1 MTRVDL
7 KESTHAVNLNGQF
20 IILLASWKRR
30 GEEVGE
36 KVFAESAVGD
46 VIWILAPLSV
56 RRPFNI

>member
-1 MTRVDL
+1 M
-7 KESTHAVNLNGQF
+7 HAVNLNGQF
-20 IILLASWKRR
+20 IILGGLLASLKRR

-46 VIWILAPLSV
+46 AIWILAPLSV

>member
-1 MTRVDL
+1 MEEERR
-7 KESTHAVNLNGQF
+7 
-20 IILLASWKRR
+20 RR